1 MFETALVTLQNVI
14 LSLLFIIPGYLA
26 LKGKLVNINHSK
38 TLSSILV
45 YVCSPGLII
54 GSFLNL
60 DFSLIQLANMGWF
73 MLITVFT
80 QLVFMMILFFI
91 FKKKHGDNR
100 YKVLSIASVCSNM
113 GYFGMPIVKA
123 LFPNN
128 PEVAC
133 YTSVYVITMNV
144 LLFTVGIYFLT
155 GKKEYMSV
163 KQAFLNPASLSFFV
177 GIILYVVNARG
188 LIDNSVNV
196 SGFLH
201 DSLKTLEK
209 CVYSLGDMC
218 TPLSMLI
225 LGMRLASMNFKKIFG
240 CPMVY
245 MVVAFKLIAF
255 PLFSYLC
262 VYFLPFDEV
271 FKATM
276 FILTAAPVASS
287 VLNIAE
293 MYGAEEEF
301 SANVVMVS
309 TLLSV
314 ITIPVLTL
322 IL

>member
-1 MFETALVTLQNVI
+1 MFETTLQNVI
-14 LSLLFIIPGYLA
+14 LSLLFIIPGYIA
-26 LKGKLVNINHSK
+26 LKTKLVNINHSK

-45 YVCSPGLII
+45 YICSPGLII
-54 GSFLNL
+54 GSFLKL
-60 DFSLIQLANMGWF
+60 DFSLINLVNMGWF

-80 QLVFMMILFFI
+80 QLVFMAILFFL

-100 YKVLSIASVCSNM
+100 YKVLSIAAVCSNM
-113 GYFGMPIVKA
+113 GYFGMPIVNA

-133 YTSVYVITMNV
+133 YTSVYVITMNI
-144 LLFTVGIYFLT
+144 LLFTAGIYFLT

-163 KQAFLNPASLSFFV
+163 KQAILNPATLSFFV
-177 GIILYVVNARG
+177 GIILYVVGGKSFMPKVATDCIN
-188 LIDNSVNV
+188 
-196 SGFLH
+196 
-201 DSLKTLEK
+201 
-209 CVYSLGDMC
+209 SLGNMC
-218 TPLSMLI
+218 TPLSMII
-225 LGMRLASMNFKKIFG
+225 LGIRLASMNFKKIFG
-240 CPMVY
+240 NILVY
-245 MVVAFKLIAF
+245 LVVAFKLIAF

-262 VYFLPFDEV
+262 VLFLPFDTV

-276 FILTAAPVASS
+276 LILSAAPVASS

-314 ITIPVLTL
+314 ITIPLLTL

>member
-1 MFETALVTLQNVI
+1 MNETTLTTLNNVI
-14 LSLLFIIPGYLA
+14 LSLLFIIPGYIA
-26 LKGKLVNINHSK
+26 LKTKLVNIDHSK

-54 GSFLNL
+54 GSFLEL
-60 DFSLIQLANMGWF
+60 DFSLINLANMGWF
-73 MLITVFT
+73 MLITIFT
-80 QLVFMMILFFI
+80 QLVFMAILFLM

-100 YKVLSIASVCSNM
+100 YRVLSIASVCSNM
-113 GYFGMPIVKA
+113 GYFGMPIIKA
-123 LFPNN
+123 IFPNN

-155 GKKEYMSV
+155 GKKEYMTI
-163 KQAFLNPASLSFFV
+163 KKAILNPATLSFFV
-177 GIILYVVNARG
+177 GI
-188 LIDNSVNV
+188 
-196 SGFLH
+196 FLFIIGAKNF
-201 DSLKTLEK
+201 LPEVATK
-209 CVYSLGDMC
+209 CINSLGDMC

-225 LGMRLASMNFKKIFG
+225 LGIRLATMNFKKIFG
-240 CPMVY
+240 SAMVY
-245 MVVAFKLIAF
+245 LVLVFKLIAF

-262 VYFLPFDEV
+262 VYFLPFDTV
-271 FKATM
+271 FKVTM
-276 FILTAAPVASS
+276 FILTSAPVASS

-301 SANVVMVS
+301 SANVVMLS

-314 ITIPVLTL
+314 VTIPLLTL